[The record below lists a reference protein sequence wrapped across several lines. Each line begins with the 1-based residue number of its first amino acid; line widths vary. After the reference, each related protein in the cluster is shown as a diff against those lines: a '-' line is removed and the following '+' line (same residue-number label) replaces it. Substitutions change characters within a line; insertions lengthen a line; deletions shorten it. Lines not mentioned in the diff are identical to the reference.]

1 MINWKLRFKNKT
13 TLLAI
18 ASTVILLA
26 QQLGFKLP
34 DNIADIVN
42 TFFTLL
48 VLVGVIND
56 PTTEGISDS
65 PKALTYSEPK
75 KEQVDKMKKND
86 YFIDVSSYQS
96 ADLTAIC
103 QAAGTRKTVIK
114 VSEGTGYLS
123 PNRFKQAETSEPVGF
138 YHFARFGGN
147 VSQAVAEANYFLAN
161 IPTKVPY
168 LVCDYEDGASTS
180 KQANTNA
187 VLAFMDKVASAG
199 YKPIYY
205 SYKPYT
211 LTNVD
216 YQQILAKYPNSLWI
230 AAYPNYN
237 VTPDPVWSIFPSMD
251 GIRWWQFTSTGIAGG
266 LDKNVVL
273 LDDEQAAS
281 STEKQEETEKTEEE
295 EDMLNFVMRSKT
307 GKQGYVGCVN
317 GAVFGIGDIGT
328 VKALQEAGCKHLMI
342 DDADFDRLLNSQ
354 KIDDEKRN
362 EVLKVALEN
371 VANTIK
377 NK

>member
-1 MINWKLRFKNKT
+1 MN
-13 TLLAI
+13 
-18 ASTVILLA
+18 
-26 QQLGFKLP
+26 
-34 DNIADIVN
+34 
-42 TFFTLL
+42 
-48 VLVGVIND
+48 
-56 PTTEGISDS
+56 
-65 PKALTYSEPK
+65 
-75 KEQVDKMKKND
+75 KND

-103 QAAGTRKTVIK
+103 QAAGTRNTIIK
-114 VSEGTGYLS
+114 VSEGTSYLS
-123 PNRFKQAETSEPVGF
+123 PARFTQTQTSEPIGY
-138 YHFARFGGN
+138 YHFARFGGDTN
-147 VSQAVAEANYFLAN
+147 QAVAEANFFISNLPA
-161 IPTKVPY
+161 KAPY
-168 LVCDYEDGASTS
+168 LVCDYEDGASGS
-180 KQANTNA
+180 VQANTNA
-187 VLAFMDKVASAG
+187 VIAFMDKCAQAG

-211 LTNVD
+211 LANID
-216 YQQILAKYPNSLWI
+216 YHQILAKYPNSLWI

-237 VTPDPVWSIFPSMD
+237 VTPDPVWDIFPSMD

-281 STEKQEETEKTEEE
+281 STEKKEEILEDE

-328 VKALQEAGCKHLMI
+328 VTALQEAGCKHLTL
-342 DDADFDRLLNSQ
+342 DDGDFDRLINSQ

-362 EVLKVALEN
+362 EVLQVALDN

>member
-1 MINWKLRFKNKT
+1 MKNINWKLRFKNKV

-18 ASTVILLA
+18 ASTVILLI

-42 TFFTLL
+42 TFLTLL
-48 VLVGVIND
+48 VLLGVIND

-65 PKALTYSEPK
+65 PKALTYNEPK
-75 KEQVDKMKKND
+75 KDQVNKMKKND

-103 QAAGTRKTVIK
+103 QAAGTRKTIIK

-123 PNRFKQAETSEPVGF
+123 PNRFTQAQTSEPVGY

-147 VSQAVAEANYFLAN
+147 VSQAVTEANYFLAN
-161 IPTKVPY
+161 LPTKTPY

-187 VLAFMDKVASAG
+187 VLAFMDKCVQAG

-211 LTNVD
+211 LANVD
-216 YQQILAKYPNSLWI
+216 YHQILAKYPNSLWI

-237 VTPDPVWSIFPSMD
+237 VTPDPIWEIFPSMD

-273 LDDEQAAS
+273 LDDEQTAS
-281 STEKQEETEKTEEE
+281 STEKQEEISEEE
-295 EDMLNFVMRSKT
+295 DDMLNFVMRSKS

-317 GAVFGIGDIGT
+317 GSIFGIGDIGT
-328 VKALQEAGCKHLMI
+328 VVALQDAGCKHLML
-342 DDADFDRLLNSQ
+342 DDGDFDRLLNSQ

>member
-1 MINWKLRFKNKT
+1 
-13 TLLAI
+13 
-18 ASTVILLA
+18 
-26 QQLGFKLP
+26 
-34 DNIADIVN
+34 
-42 TFFTLL
+42 
-48 VLVGVIND
+48 
-56 PTTEGISDS
+56 
-65 PKALTYSEPK
+65 
-75 KEQVDKMKKND
+75 MKKND

-103 QAAGTRKTVIK
+103 QAAGTRKTIIK

-123 PNRFKQAETSEPVGF
+123 PNRFKQTETSEPVGY
-138 YHFARFGGN
+138 YHFARFSGN
-147 VSQAVAEANYFLAN
+147 VSQAVAEADYFLAN
-161 IPTKVPY
+161 LPTKVPY
-168 LVCDYEDGASTS
+168 LVCDYEDGASGD
-180 KQANTNA
+180 KQANTDA
-187 VLAFMDKVASAG
+187 ILAFMDRCAQAG

-211 LTNVD
+211 LANVD
-216 YQQILAKYPNSLWI
+216 YHQILAKYPNSLWI

-237 VTPDPVWSIFPSMD
+237 VTPDPVWEIFPSMD

-273 LDDEQAAS
+273 LDDEQTAS
-281 STEKQEETEKTEEE
+281 PTEKQEEISEEE
-295 EDMLNFVMRSKT
+295 EDMLNFVMRSKS

-317 GAVFGIGDIGT
+317 GSIFGIGDIGT
-328 VKALQEAGCKHLMI
+328 VGALQDAGCKHLVL
-342 DDADFDRLLNSQ
+342 DDGDFDRLINSQ
-354 KIDDEKRN
+354 KLDDDKRN

>member
-1 MINWKLRFKNKT
+1 
-13 TLLAI
+13 
-18 ASTVILLA
+18 
-26 QQLGFKLP
+26 
-34 DNIADIVN
+34 
-42 TFFTLL
+42 
-48 VLVGVIND
+48 
-56 PTTEGISDS
+56 
-65 PKALTYSEPK
+65 
-75 KEQVDKMKKND
+75 MKKND

-147 VSQAVAEANYFLAN
+147 ASQAVAEANYFLAN
-161 IPTKVPY
+161 IPVKVPY

-180 KQANTNA
+180 KQANTDA
-187 VLAFMDKVASAG
+187 ILAFMDKVASAG
-199 YKPIYY
+199 YKSIYY

-211 LTNVD
+211 LANVD
-216 YQQILAKYPNSLWI
+216 YHQILAKYPNSLWI

-281 STEKQEETEKTEEE
+281 STEKQEEIEKNEEE

-317 GAVFGIGDIGT
+317 GAIFGIGDIGT

-354 KIDDEKRN
+354 KLDDEKRN

>member
-1 MINWKLRFKNKT
+1 
-13 TLLAI
+13 
-18 ASTVILLA
+18 
-26 QQLGFKLP
+26 
-34 DNIADIVN
+34 
-42 TFFTLL
+42 
-48 VLVGVIND
+48 
-56 PTTEGISDS
+56 
-65 PKALTYSEPK
+65 
-75 KEQVDKMKKND
+75 MKKND

>member
-1 MINWKLRFKNKT
+1 
-13 TLLAI
+13 
-18 ASTVILLA
+18 
-26 QQLGFKLP
+26 
-34 DNIADIVN
+34 
-42 TFFTLL
+42 
-48 VLVGVIND
+48 
-56 PTTEGISDS
+56 
-65 PKALTYSEPK
+65 
-75 KEQVDKMKKND
+75 MKKND

-103 QAAGTRKTVIK
+103 QAAGTRKTIIK

-123 PNRFKQAETSEPVGF
+123 PNRFKQTETSEPVGY

-161 IPTKVPY
+161 IPAKVSY

-180 KQANTNA
+180 KQANTDA
-187 VLAFMDKVASAG
+187 ILAFMDKVASAG
-199 YKPIYY
+199 YRPIYY

-211 LTNVD
+211 LANVD
-216 YQQILAKYPNSLWI
+216 YHQILAKYPNSLWI

-273 LDDEQAAS
+273 LDDEQTAPP
-281 STEKQEETEKTEEE
+281 TEKQEEIEKNEEE

-317 GAVFGIGDIGT
+317 GAIFGIGDIGT

>member
-1 MINWKLRFKNKT
+1 MKNINWKLRFKNKA

-18 ASTVILLA
+18 ASTVILLI

-34 DNIADIVN
+34 DNIADVVN
-42 TFFTLL
+42 TFLTLL
-48 VLVGVIND
+48 VLLGVISD
-56 PTTEGISDS
+56 PTTEGVSDS
-65 PKALTYSEPK
+65 PKALTYAEPK
-75 KEQVDKMKKND
+75 KEQVNQMKKND

-123 PNRFKQAETSEPVGF
+123 PNRFKQTETSEPIGY

-161 IPTKVPY
+161 IPTKVSY

-180 KQANTNA
+180 KQANTDA
-187 VLAFMDKVASAG
+187 VLAFMDKCAQAG

-216 YQQILAKYPNSLWI
+216 YHQILAKYPNSLWI

-237 VTPDPVWSIFPSMD
+237 VTPDPVWDIFPSMD

-273 LDDEQAAS
+273 LDDEQTAS
-281 STEKQEETEKTEEE
+281 SENKETSKDEEE

-317 GAVFGIGDIGT
+317 GSIFGIGDIGT
-328 VKALQEAGCKHLMI
+328 VVALQDAGCKHLVL

-354 KIDDEKRN
+354 KLDDEKRN
-362 EVLKVALEN
+362 EVLKVALDN